1 MAGVVQ
7 RVSAMLGKM
16 SYNRWVLLA
25 RHEKEFGRRSS
36 MLLTNAAFMGMLGFI
51 VADAA
56 QHREKT
62 RRAGAGRLSQQRDS
76 PLPRRFC
83 FPSRPPVPRGRAPG
97 SSCWCSEFDLRASA
111 ACSRAL
117 RSELCGPPPA
127 LRFSTARADRQHV
140 NKAYLDR
147 KTAINAK
154 VTEDWSSE
162 RELHDLNVSE
172 LEESVFRARKGVQ
185 HSSLTV
191 KDDSGKDVLWHKVTM
206 VSMPLPIAEL
216 AEFAPAPRS

>member
-62 RRAGAGRLSQQRDS
+62 RRAGA
-76 PLPRRFC
+76 
-83 FPSRPPVPRGRAPG
+83 
-97 SSCWCSEFDLRASA
+97 
-111 ACSRAL
+111 
-117 RSELCGPPPA
+117 
-127 LRFSTARADRQHV
+127 
-140 NKAYLDR
+140 
-147 KTAINAK
+147 
-154 VTEDWSSE
+154 
-162 RELHDLNVSE
+162 
-172 LEESVFRARKGVQ
+172 
-185 HSSLTV
+185 
-191 KDDSGKDVLWHKVTM
+191 
-206 VSMPLPIAEL
+206 
-216 AEFAPAPRS
+216 

>member
-1 MAGVVQ
+1 
-7 RVSAMLGKM
+7 M

-56 QHREKT
+56 QHH
-62 RRAGAGRLSQQRDS
+62 
-76 PLPRRFC
+76 
-83 FPSRPPVPRGRAPG
+83 
-97 SSCWCSEFDLRASA
+97 
-111 ACSRAL
+111 
-117 RSELCGPPPA
+117 
-127 LRFSTARADRQHV
+127 RQHV